1 MRYSETKI
9 DENVL
14 QTLLRLSA
22 DWEAEQSC
30 WGYRANTPEDLK
42 GRRVFI
48 AEKENEIAAY
58 LFGLVE
64 QSSRASSVM
73 PDGTPYPAFLS
84 G

>member
-22 DWEAEQSC
+22 DWEAEQSR

-64 QSSRASSVM
+64 QSSRASSIM